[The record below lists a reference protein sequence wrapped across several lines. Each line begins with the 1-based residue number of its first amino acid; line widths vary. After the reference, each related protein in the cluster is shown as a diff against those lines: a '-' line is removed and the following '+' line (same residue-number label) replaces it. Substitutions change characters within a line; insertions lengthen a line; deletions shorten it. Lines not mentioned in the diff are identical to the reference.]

1 MRKSVLWRT
10 AVATLLAG
18 GVVAVAGWV
27 VFLSPVLGVREVAV
41 IGNQRL
47 PAEEVRRAAA
57 VPPDT
62 PLVGVDTDA
71 VRARVAALRA
81 VESVT
86 VDREWPGTLLIS
98 VVERMPLVAVPINGR
113 TTVVDRFGV
122 VLDLV
127 NTTDTADPAGA
138 VDPVTLRLPELKT
151 NRFDPADPGI
161 KAALAVLASL
171 PESLSRRVRQVS
183 AASAETVTLTLA
195 DGRTVVWGGP
205 ERTGDKARILTTL
218 LRENAMTFD
227 VSSPDVVTVK

>member
-10 AVATLLAG
+10 AVGTLLAG

-41 IGNQRL
+41 IGNERL
-47 PAEEVRRAAA
+47 PAEQIRRAAA

-62 PLVGVDTDA
+62 PLVGVDTEE
-71 VRARVAALRA
+71 VRARVAALRE
-81 VESVT
+81 VESAT

-98 VVERMPLVAVPINGR
+98 VVERLPLAAVPINGKV
-113 TTVVDRFGV
+113 TVVDRFGV
-122 VLDLV
+122 VLDV
-127 NTTDTADPAGA
+127 
-138 VDPVTLRLPELKT
+138 VDPVEVISYRLPELRT
-151 NRFDPADPGI
+151 HRYDPADPGI
-161 KAALAVLASL
+161 RAALAVLATL
-171 PESLSRRVRQVS
+171 PESLSRRVKQVT

-205 ERTGDKARILTTL
+205 ERTGDKSRILTAL
-218 LRENAMTFD
+218 LRENAMTLD